1 MKELVPGLQAHLDT
15 GSTTM
20 ALCWKVTRRD
30 GLVQGF
36 TEHDMDVTFDG
47 VTFLASS
54 GFTAS
59 RIQQSLGLAADN
71 LNVDGALS
79 SDTINEDDL
88 AAGLYDNAEVAL
100 YWVNWSNV
108 AERVTM
114 DEGNIGEVARKETA
128 FSAEFRSLVHR
139 LNQKGGRVYQRSC
152 DAVLGDDRCGIDLD
166 GGSFGGHAFKAT
178 GDLASGSSGRNLI
191 VTGLGSYPAGFFTYG
206 ILTFTSG
213 LNTGLRFEVK
223 SHVGTAVRLWDI
235 PAYAVAIGDDFT
247 ITAGC
252 AKDAATCKAKF
263 GNLANFRGFPHIP
276 GNDILSDY
284 PRADDETLD
293 GGSYFR

>member
-1 MKELVPGLQAHLDT
+1 MKELVAGLQDHLDT

-36 TEHDMDVTFDG
+36 TEHDLDIAFDG
-47 VTFLASS
+47 VTYLASS

-108 AERVTM
+108 AQRVTM
-114 DEGNIGEVARKETA
+114 DEGNIGEVARRETA
-128 FSAEFRSLVHR
+128 FSAEFRSLVNR

-152 DAVLGDDRCGIDLD
+152 DAVVGDARCGVDLTS
-166 GGSFGGHAFKAT
+166 GSFKGT
-178 GDLASGSSGRNLI
+178 GDLAAGSSGRNLI
-191 VTGLGSYPAGFFTYG
+191 VT
-206 ILTFTSG
+206 TFGGRS
-213 LNTGLRFEVK
+213 
-223 SHVGTAVRLWDI
+223 I
-235 PAYAVAIGDDFT
+235 PASSL
-247 ITAGC
+247 TA
-252 AKDAATCKAKF
+252 F
-263 GNLANFRGFPHIP
+263 WRSRP
-276 GNDILSDY
+276 G
-284 PRADDETLD
+284 
-293 GGSYFR
+293 

>member
-1 MKELVPGLQAHLDT
+1 MKELVPGLQAHLDSGT
-15 GSTTM
+15 TTM

-36 TEHDMDVTFDG
+36 TEHDMDITFDA
-47 VTFLASS
+47 VTYLAAS

-100 YWVNWSNV
+100 YWVNWANV
-108 AERVTM
+108 AQRVTM

-152 DAVLGDDRCGIDLD
+152 DAVLGDERCGVDLT
-166 GGSFGGHAFKAT
+166 SATFKGT

-191 VTGLGSYPAGFFTYG
+191 VTGIGSFASGFFTYG
-206 ILTFTSG
+206 ILAFTSG
-213 LNTGLRFEVK
+213 LNNGLRFEVK

-235 PAYAVAIGDDFT
+235 PPFAVAIGDDFT

-252 AKDAATCKAKF
+252 AKDSSTCKAKF
-263 GNLANFRGFPHIP
+263 NNLANFRGFPHIP

>member
-1 MKELVPGLQAHLDT
+1 MKELVAGLQDHLDT

-20 ALCWKVTRRD
+20 VLCWKVTRRD

-36 TEHDMDVTFDG
+36 TEHDGNVVFDG
-47 VTFLASS
+47 VTYLASS

-59 RIQQSLGLAADN
+59 RIQQSLGLAPDN

-100 YWVNWSNV
+100 YWVNWEDV

-114 DEGNIGEVARKETA
+114 DEGNIGEVARKEIA
-128 FSAEFRSLVHR
+128 FSAEFRSLLHR
-139 LNQKGGRVYQRSC
+139 LNQKSGRLYQRSC
-152 DAVLGDDRCGIDLD
+152 DAVVGDARCGIDLAS
-166 GGSFGGHAFKAT
+166 GSYGGHAFKAT
-178 GDLASGSSGRNLI
+178 GDLAAGSSGRALI
-191 VTGLGSYPAGFFTYG
+191 VTGLGSYPAAFFTYG
-206 ILTFTSG
+206 ILTFSSG
-213 LNTGLRFEVK
+213 ANDGLAFEVK
-223 SHVGTAVRLWDI
+223 SHVGTAVKLWDI
-235 PAYAVAIGDDFT
+235 PPYAVAIGDDFT

-252 AKDAATCKAKF
+252 GKDSSTCKAKF
-263 GNLANFRGFPHIP
+263 NNLVNFRGFPHIP

-284 PRADDETLD
+284 PREDDETLD